1 MKEKVVELLIF
12 IMSEIQDNKRLSDI
26 DLGALRE
33 RGYTQSEI
41 SAAFSWIYDNVQSV
55 NLRGGSPGTAGNG
68 SRRVLHEIEKM
79 AFSTESQGYLIQLS
93 ELGLLDE
100 KDMETVIERVMAGG
114 YEKLSVEEVR
124 EIVASVL
131 FTAEKVNRYMLNSG
145 DTIH

>member
-1 MKEKVVELLIF
+1 
-12 IMSEIQDNKRLSDI
+12 
-26 DLGALRE
+26 
-33 RGYTQSEI
+33 
-41 SAAFSWIYDNVQSV
+41 
-55 NLRGGSPGTAGNG
+55 
-68 SRRVLHEIEKM
+68 VLHEIEKM